1 MTRMTRLIYYLVALL
16 FFFFLSLT
24 TLSRYQLVEPVS
36 KVNPEAIPVGTKYL
50 TWLPH
55 GEFTDQHEAFRNAIR
70 LGLELDR
77 TVIAPMLRLG
87 KPLPWQPFDKLAQAY
102 STSQTKQLLR
112 QKCTTSTT
120 AIDDHDCIT
129 MNDWTEIPWSS
140 FFDLKAISAEF
151 GIPVIERLHGHGL
164 GLEETA
170 EDVREPITDVVVV
183 DVLTFVENSTFIK
196 QRQSQWHGFYSS
208 DDNDSKGKWGG
219 FLGRQVSQRIVNQP
233 NQQQH
238 QKQPTPLK
246 TVIQAQ
252 QWDAL
257 AQRQYIQ
264 FGALSS
270 TARYQVHSTIQQMD
284 LRKALNRHLLV
295 TPNQMAPLQQQ
306 ADQVVTAL
314 GGEQHFSS
322 LKLNFAKVIALD
334 ARMKHDMHGTTMETM
349 DDLDAQMQKEL
360 MDAVVLEVFGD
371 IPINQAV
378 SAAMP
383 VKSNSDLS
391 LVLSQQQQQQQS
403 SSSYIN
409 RQKLLDA
416 CIDYRQN
423 IEEQYPIY
431 YLVSDHIPSPS
442 SRPDIYGPLLS
453 FFPCL
458 FTKSDMKQWGKLDMS
473 TWISSHPY
481 LQDRGVDY
489 EKMLDPMLDIL
500 IAGRGYSFF
509 EVPHS
514 PLTRFMGWQ
523 GRASSN
529 SSNSSSMT
537 SL

>member
-1 MTRMTRLIYYLVALL
+1 MTRMTRLMYCLVALL
-16 FFFFLSLT
+16 FFLFLSLT

-36 KVNPEAIPVGTKYL
+36 KVNPKSNPVGTKYL

-87 KPLPWQPFDKLAQAY
+87 KPLSWQPFDTLAQAY
-102 STSQTKQLLR
+102 TTSQTKQYLR
-112 QKCTTSTT
+112 QKCTTSPT
-120 AIDDHDCIT
+120 ALDDHDCTT

-140 FFDLKAISAEF
+140 IFDLKAISAEF
-151 GIPVIERLHGHGL
+151 GIPIIERLSGHGL
-164 GLEETA
+164 GLEESA
-170 EDVREPITDVVVV
+170 EDVVDSITDVVVV
-183 DVLTFVENSTFIK
+183 DVLTFAENSTFIN
-196 QRQSQWHGFYSS
+196 QRQSQWHGFYSG
-208 DDNDSKGKWGG
+208 DNTDSKGKWGG
-219 FLGRQVSQRIVNQP
+219 FLGHQVSQRIVNQP
-233 NQQQH
+233 NQQQQH
-238 QKQPTPLK
+238 QQQQQQKQPTPLK
-246 TVIQAQ
+246 TVIRAQ

-270 TARYQVHSTIQQMD
+270 TARYQVHSTIQQMG

-306 ADQVVTAL
+306 ADQVVAAL

-334 ARMKHDMHGTTMETM
+334 ARMKHDIHGTPMTTM
-349 DDLDAQMQKEL
+349 DDLNEQMQKEL

-383 VKSNSDLS
+383 VKSDSDLS
-391 LVLSQQQQQQQS
+391 LVLSQQQS
-403 SSSYIN
+403 SSSIS

-423 IEEQYPIY
+423 IEQQYPIY

-489 EKMLDPMLDIL
+489 EKMLDPILDIL
-500 IAGRGYSFF
+500 IAGKAIFLCRLFIFRSPSFSAYSFH
-509 EVPHS
+509 ELARSCVI
-514 PLTRFMGWQ
+514 
-523 GRASSN
+523 
-529 SSNSSSMT
+529 
-537 SL
+537 